1 LPLGKLNGQKA
12 FQIRKRIIR
21 IIAGTKTGASCKE
34 LLKKFNILPLATKFF
49 ALINM
54 ICSGQYEN
62 FQTDSDIHSISTG
75 YRYNLHVLNT
85 DLSKY
90 QKGVYSTGIKLFNNL
105 PPIIEG
111 LNHNK
116 RMLTPALKE
125 YVLSH
130 SYSVGEFTFTK
141 NSELS

>member
-1 LPLGKLNGQKA
+1 LGEDGHLTL
-12 FQIRKRIIR
+12 F
-21 IIAGTKTGASCKE
+21 
-34 LLKKFNILPLATKFF
+34 
-49 ALINM
+49 INTQG
-54 ICSGQYEN
+54 CP
-62 FQTDSDIHSISTG
+62 
-75 YRYNLHVLNT
+75 NT
-85 DLSKY
+85 DK
-90 QKGVYSTGIKLFNNL
+90 KGVYSTGIKLFNNL
-105 PPIIEG
+105 PPIIES